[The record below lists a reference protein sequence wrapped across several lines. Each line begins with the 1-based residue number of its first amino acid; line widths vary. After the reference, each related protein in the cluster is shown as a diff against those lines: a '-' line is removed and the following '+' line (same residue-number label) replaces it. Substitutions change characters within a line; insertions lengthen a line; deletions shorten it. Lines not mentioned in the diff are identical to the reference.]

1 MKIYIIA
8 LLIAAAMAC
17 HARPKPDAGVA
28 LAFINGYTRVC
39 AVPGTATADSIW
51 VENSPQ
57 VTDGFKQ
64 RYRFILD
71 SARKADPELGLDFD
85 PIFDAQDFPDK
96 GFSLASMDSTSGY
109 LRVAG
114 NDWKTFEL
122 VLKLAYVNN
131 KWLVD
136 GAGIINIPKEMRAR
150 RNI

>member
-1 MKIYIIA
+1 MKSSIT
-8 LLIAAAMAC
+8 LLIVAAMAC
-17 HARPKPDAGVA
+17 QSRPKPDSGVA
-28 LAFINGYTRVC
+28 LAFINAYTRIC
-39 AVPGTATADSIW
+39 AVPGTAAADSSW

-71 SARKADPELGLDFD
+71 SAWKADPELGLDFD

-96 GFSLASMDSTSGY
+96 GFSLVNMDSATGY

-114 NDWKTFEL
+114 NDWKKFEL
-122 VLKLAYVNN
+122 VLKLAYTNN

-136 GAGIINIPKEMRAR
+136 GAGIINIPKEKRAK